1 MTTYLALLQLKEEML
16 HAIECEK
23 KIIESAKEA
32 AKQLR
37 SKGAPQENILA
48 EQYIIRDSKTVISV
62 LSHFLRRID
71 EVLKDV

>member
-1 MTTYLALLQLKEEML
+1 MTSYLALLQLKEEIL
-16 HAIECEK
+16 HAIECEQ

-32 AKQLR
+32 VKQLR
-37 SKGAPQENILA
+37 SEGAPQENILA

-71 EVLKDV
+71 EMLKDV